1 MNGKKKT
8 LLVLLI
14 TLIFASLDYYFK
26 LPAINLH
33 NRDFYYFILRITFV
47 YCIVSFLLSKS
58 IQNIVHSFS
67 DVRLL
72 LKELKKVFNIPLII
86 CAVLLTI
93 CILGSVF
100 SSVIFNSSRY
110 EKLLNVQAGDFASE
124 VVEIS
129 YDKIPLLDKT
139 SAERLGDRKL
149 GELSDMVS
157 QFEVLNDYVQINY
170 QGSPVRVATLKY
182 GDIFKWFNNYRS
194 GLPAYLIIDMVSQNV
209 EIVRLSEGI
218 KYSNADYF
226 GRNIHRHL
234 RCSYPTYMFADPHF
248 EIDDN
253 GKPFWICP
261 RIKMTIGLFGGKDI
275 NGAVIVDAVTGQSE
289 YYESQDV
296 PTWVDQVYD
305 ADLIIAQYDYHG
317 KYQNGFFNSLFGQ
330 KNVTVTT
337 TGYNYIAMNDD
348 VYVYTG
354 VTSVGGDESNVG
366 FILSNQRTKTT
377 RYYSCAGAEE
387 YSAMSSAEGIVQHL
401 GYRATFPLLLNIS
414 NEPTYFMALKDNAG
428 LVKMYAMV
436 NVKQY
441 NIVATGASI
450 VECEKQYHNAL
461 SQNSILAVN
470 NYPMTKK
477 QGRVEEIRTAVVNG
491 NSIYFFRLEGD
502 SVFYSVSSADCLET
516 VIVNVGD
523 IVEISGTTDQISD
536 IVSAGFITVEK
547 QKNQ

>member
-1 MNGKKKT
+1 MNRKKKT

-14 TLIFASLDYYFK
+14 TLIFALLDYYVK
-26 LPAINLH
+26 LPAMNIH
-33 NRDFYYFILRITFV
+33 SREFYYFILRTTVV
-47 YCIVSFLLSKS
+47 YCIASLLLSKS
-58 IQNIVHSFS
+58 IQNIIHSYS
-67 DVRLL
+67 DIRLL
-72 LKELKKVFNIPLII
+72 LKELKEAFNIPLII

-93 CILGSVF
+93 CILGTVVSSVF
-100 SSVIFNSSRY
+100 FNSSKY
-110 EKLLNVQAGDFASE
+110 EKLLNVQVGDFSSE

-226 GRNIHRHL
+226 GRNIYRHL
-234 RCSYPTYMFADPHF
+234 RFSYPTYMFANPHF

-261 RIKMTIGLFGGKDI
+261 RITMTIGLFGGKDI
-275 NGAVIVDAVTGQSE
+275 NGAVIVDAVTGKSE

-330 KNVTVTT
+330 KDVTVTT

-366 FILSNQRTKTT
+366 FILSNQRTKAT

-450 VECEKQYHNAL
+450 IECEKQYHNAL
-461 SQNSILAVN
+461 SQNSILTVN
-470 NYPMTKK
+470 NYLMTKK

-502 SVFYSVSSADCLET
+502 CVFYSVSSADCLET

-523 IVEISGTTDQISD
+523 IVEISGTTDQFSD
-536 IVSAGFITVEK
+536 IVPAGFITVEK